1 MSLESQ
7 NVVNMRLQPVIKM
20 LLFLNYIYNTLYIF
34 YQNLVASN
42 QDEDY
47 KAVPGQ
53 IFVLARSYSLLYR
66 YQPTLSSVVWS
77 EVEDRRNLL
86 YLINTKNRRNEI
98 NF

>member
-47 KAVPGQ
+47 IKLFLDRFLFSHAHIHCYIDTNLPFLVSFGLKLRIGE
-53 IFVLARSYSLLYR
+53 IFYI
-66 YQPTLSSVVWS
+66 WS
-77 EVEDRRNLL
+77 TPKTDGM
-86 YLINTKNRRNEI
+86 K
-98 NF
+98 